1 MAGQDTVEVI
11 GRGTASADPD
21 QVVLE
26 LRVECPAPSVAAA
39 LAELT
44 ERVAAVTAAAAA
56 RGPAQELVTTGVGVH
71 PRHDRDGAVAGHT
84 AYQQLRVTAPD
95 PARAGD
101 LVLHL
106 GDAAG
111 NSLTVESIALT
122 VADDAPLQ
130 RGARE
135 RAFADA
141 RARAETYAA
150 LADRPLAGVRSVSEL
165 LPEPGPGPRFAL
177 ATDANLPVQ
186 PGRHE
191 VTALLRVT
199 WSLG

>member
-1 MAGQDTVEVI
+1 MADQDTVEVV

-21 QVVLE
+21 QVVLD

-44 ERVAAVTAAAAA
+44 ERVAVVTAAAAA
-56 RGPAQELVTTGVGVH
+56 RRPAQQLVTTGVGVH

-111 NSLTVESIALT
+111 DSLTVESMALT
-122 VADDAPLQ
+122 LTDDGALQ
-130 RGARE
+130 RRARE
-135 RAFADA
+135 QAFADA
-141 RARAETYAA
+141 RSRAELYAA
-150 LADRPLAGVRSVSEL
+150 LAGRPLAGVRGVSEL

-177 ATDANLPVQ
+177 AAEAGLPVQ
-186 PGRHE
+186 PARHE

-199 WSLG
+199 WALG

>member
-1 MAGQDTVEVI
+1 MADDTVEVV
-11 GRGTASADPD
+11 GRGTADADPD
-21 QVVLE
+21 QVVLD
-26 LRVECPAPSVAAA
+26 LRVECPAPSVAGA

-44 ERVAAVTAAAAA
+44 ERVAAVTAAAH
-56 RGPAQELVTTGVGVH
+56 GPAQELVTTGVGVH

-130 RGARE
+130 RRARE
-135 RAFADA
+135 SAFADA

-177 ATDANLPVQ
+177 AAGAGLPVQ
-186 PGRHE
+186 PGQHE